1 MGYVLFIEEKD
12 LARFTIVD
20 GNVDRDKFV
29 QFIKIA
35 EDKHVQSYL
44 GTKLF
49 KKLKEDI
56 RKQSLDTDYRNL
68 LDTFIKPMTIHWAMV
83 EYLPFAA
90 YTLANKGVYKH
101 QSENS
106 ESVSKSE
113 IDYLVEKQRDTAQHY
128 SKRFVDYMC
137 FNAPSKFREYYT
149 NVNDDIRPDDETF
162 FGGWVL

>member
-1 MGYVLFIEEKD
+1 MEYVLFIEEKD
-12 LARFTIVD
+12 LVRFTIVD

-35 EDKHVQSYL
+35 EDKHVQNYL

-56 RKQSLDTDYRNL
+56 KKQKLDADYRYL

-90 YTLANKGVYKH
+90 YTLANKGIYKH

-113 IDYLVEKQRDTAQHY
+113 VDFLIEKQRDTAQHY

-137 FNAPSKFREYYT
+137 FNAPSRFREYYT
-149 NVNDDIRPDDETF
+149 NVNDDIRPDDESF